1 MKTKKLISPEFRV
14 NVGCYEL
21 TEGMS
26 VECYSSQ
33 EPQADWCRITLDD
46 EYEGLLDVKNM
57 DDAVID
63 LGYDGDFDTLLE
75 GSTSKQAD
83 DWKTILVRDDMTKLA
98 GIRITATFVDCVPS
112 DVVKYILGRAGIT
125 DYSLDD
131 SKRKKKDVFVIDGKD
146 GIEAL
151 EEINA
156 FWGIQNKFYF
166 QRKRFYWGTK
176 ETQNEMYVL
185 EEDETLLS
193 LEKTGDMWE
202 AETLGIP
209 WLHPGQEVEIIH
221 ASYEGTAEIYK
232 IFVKCDERGFT
243 RMYLYFKEV
252 TDA

>member
-1 MKTKKLISPEFRV
+1 MKTKKLISPEFRI
-14 NVGCYEL
+14 NVGFYEL

-26 VECYSSQ
+26 VECYNSQ
-33 EPQADWCRITLDD
+33 EPQVDWCRITLDD
-46 EYEGLLDVKNM
+46 EYEGLLDIQDM
-57 DDAVID
+57 DEAVVD

-75 GSTSKQAD
+75 GSVSKSGD
-83 DWKTILVRDDMTKLA
+83 DWKVILIRDDMVKLE
-98 GIRITATFVDCVPS
+98 GVRITATFVDCVPA

-131 SKRKKKDVFVIDGKD
+131 TDYIKKDIFVLDGKR

-156 FWGIQNKFYF
+156 FWGLQNKFYF

-176 ETQNEMYVL
+176 EPQNEVYVL

-193 LEKTGDMWE
+193 LEKSGDMWE

-209 WLHPGQEVEIIH
+209 WLHPGQAVEISH
-221 ASYEGTAEIYK
+221 SSYEGMAEIYK

-243 RMYLYFKEV
+243 RMYLYFKEAV
-252 TDA
+252 VC